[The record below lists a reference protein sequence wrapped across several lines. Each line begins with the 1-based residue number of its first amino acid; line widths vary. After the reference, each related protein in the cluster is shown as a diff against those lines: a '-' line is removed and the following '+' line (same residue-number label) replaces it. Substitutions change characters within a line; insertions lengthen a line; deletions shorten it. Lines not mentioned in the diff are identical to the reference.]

1 MLPDFF
7 LLQKNYFLVLACS
20 RLSNNDVLF
29 DLGVMAFVAH
39 FAHDYLIIGNLF
51 SFYTM
56 QAIERKLIKVEKP

>member
-1 MLPDFF
+1 
-7 LLQKNYFLVLACS
+7 
-20 RLSNNDVLF
+20 
-29 DLGVMAFVAH
+29 MAFIAH